1 MTHRMKLLLTML
13 CLGLVQVSVPT
24 DLAALLRDDPRNGE
38 LQQAMIHIETLQ
50 AGFADTLNPALGLSL
65 GFNST
70 DGD

>member
-1 MTHRMKLLLTML
+1 
-13 CLGLVQVSVPT
+13 
-24 DLAALLRDDPRNGE
+24 
-38 LQQAMIHIETLQ
+38 MIHIETLQ